1 MRLADNLYTLIHAD
15 EEALSYQIRLRRDCI
30 IYQAHFPGEPITP
43 GVCIAQIAK
52 ELMERHEGKPFEI
65 EKVKNVR
72 FYSVLSPVESEEA
85 EFNFSHL
92 EETEDASS
100 LSVRVS
106 VTAHGEEKAKL
117 SFTLGALK
125 KGEGA

>member
-1 MRLADNLYTLIHAD
+1 MRLADNLYTLIRAD
-15 EEALSYQIRLRRDCI
+15 EEALSYQIRLRRGCV

-43 GVCIAQIAK
+43 GVCIVQIAK
-52 ELMERHEGKPFEI
+52 ELMERHVGKLFEI

-85 EFNFSHL
+85 EFKFSHL
-92 EETEDASS
+92 ETAEDAPS

-106 VTAHGEEKAKL
+106 VVANGEEKAKL